1 MILRALESASGPR
14 QTPLVDCF
22 LVEGGPALQGTV
34 AAAGSKNAA
43 LPILAA
49 SLLCEGESRI
59 LRLPALQDIATM
71 RSLLE
76 GLGAEIAVEGA
87 SGGAAAA
94 SAESAAAAAA
104 HSAPSGGGTAVRS
117 RPRAPGGAW
126 TLRFAAEGPTEAP
139 YEVVRRMRA
148 SICVLGPLLARRG
161 RARVPLP
168 GGCVFGPRPVDLHV
182 RGMEALGARVSLDH
196 GVLDAEAPAGGLRG
210 ARVPLRSAFGSTVL
224 GTANVMMAATLARGE
239 TVIEGAAKEPEV
251 IGLARWL
258 RACGA
263 RIEGEGTDEIRIEG
277 VRSLTAVPAQIPP
290 DRIET
295 GTLLLAAAMTRGRV
309 RVTGVRC
316 AELAPLVAALRG
328 SGVPVHEGE
337 DWLEVDARGADPKP
351 AEIVTEPFPGFPT
364 DLQAQ
369 WTAYATTVR
378 GASRITDAIY
388 PERFMHVPE
397 LQRMGARISRA
408 GGSALVDGPSPLAAA
423 PVVASDLRASA
434 ALVMAGLVAQGTTIV
449 RRVYHLD
456 RGYEALEKKLST
468 LGARV
473 RRAADDQK
481 P

>member
-1 MILRALESASGPR
+1 M
-14 QTPLVDCF
+14 DCF
-22 LVEGGPALQGTV
+22 LVEGGSALHGSV

-49 SLLCEGESRI
+49 SLLCGGETRV

-76 GLGAEIAVEGA
+76 GLGAEIGAEGA
-87 SGGAAAA
+87 TEAAGAELQAAEA
-94 SAESAAAAAA
+94 
-104 HSAPSGGGTAVRS
+104 GGGTALRS
-117 RPRAPGGAW
+117 RKRSTGGVW
-126 TLRFAAEGPTEAP
+126 TLRHAAEGPTEAP

-182 RGMEALGARVSLDH
+182 RGMEALGARISLDH
-196 GVLDAEAPAGGLRG
+196 GVLDAVAPAGGLRG
-210 ARVPLRSAFGSTVL
+210 ARVALRSAFGSTVL

-258 RACGA
+258 RSCGA
-263 RIEGEGTDEIRIEG
+263 RIEGEGTDEIRVQG
-277 VRSLTAVPAQIPP
+277 VTSLTATPVQIPP

-316 AELAPLVAALRG
+316 SELAPLVAALRA

-337 DWLEVDARGADPKP
+337 DWLEVDARGADPRP
-351 AEIVTEPFPGFPT
+351 TDLVTEPFPGFPT

-378 GASRITDAIY
+378 GVSRITDAIY

-397 LQRMGARISRA
+397 LQRMGARITRE
-408 GGSALVDGPSPLAAA
+408 GGSALVEGPSPLAAA

-434 ALVMAGLVAQGTTIV
+434 ALVMAGLVAKGTTIV

-456 RGYEALEKKLST
+456 RGYEALERKLGA

-473 RRAADDQK
+473 RRTVDDQR

>member
-1 MILRALESASGPR
+1 VP
-14 QTPLVDCF
+14 
-22 LVEGGPALQGTV
+22 
-34 AAAGSKNAA
+34 AAGSKNAA

-49 SLLCEGESRI
+49 ALLCEGETRL
-59 LRLPALQDIATM
+59 LRLPDLQDIATM
-71 RSLLE
+71 RSLLAALGGEFDAE
-76 GLGAEIAVEGA
+76 GGLTADAKTGAEQDAELEA
-87 SGGAAAA
+87 GG
-94 SAESAAAAAA
+94 SV
-104 HSAPSGGGTAVRS
+104 TVRT
-117 RPRAPGGAW
+117 RRRAPPAGWG
-126 TLRFAAEGPTEAP
+126 LRFAAQGPTEAP
-139 YEVVRRMRA
+139 YEIVRRMRA

-182 RGMEALGARVSLDH
+182 RGMEALGARVTLDH
-196 GVLDAEAPAGGLRG
+196 GVLDAEAPPGGLRG

-224 GTANVMMAATLARGE
+224 GTANVLMAATLARGE

-263 RIEGEGTDEIRIEG
+263 IIEGEGTDEIRVQG
-277 VRSLTAVPAQIPP
+277 VAGLNAVPVQIPP

-316 AELAPLVAALRG
+316 SELAPLVRALRE

-337 DWLEVDARGADPKP
+337 DWIEVDARGANP
-351 AEIVTEPFPGFPT
+351 APTDLTTEPFPGFPT

-369 WTAYATTVR
+369 WTAYATTVH
-378 GASRITDAIY
+378 GVSRITDAIY

-397 LQRMGARISRA
+397 LQRMGANISREGNA
-408 GGSALVDGPSPLAAA
+408 ALVEGPSPLAAA

-434 ALVMAGLVAQGTTIV
+434 ALVMAGLVASGTTIV

-456 RGYEALEKKLST
+456 RGYEALERKLSLLGGRVERT
-468 LGARV
+468 L
-473 RRAADDQK
+473 DTQK